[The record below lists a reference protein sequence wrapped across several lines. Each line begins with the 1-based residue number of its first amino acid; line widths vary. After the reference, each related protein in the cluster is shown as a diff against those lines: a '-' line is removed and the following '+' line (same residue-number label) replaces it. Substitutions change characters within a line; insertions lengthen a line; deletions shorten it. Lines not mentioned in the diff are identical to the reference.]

1 MTLQQFIQKY
11 QNTRLDLD
19 GFPKGSEYQCWDL
32 AQAWFNELGLDYW
45 LICKWS
51 GGVKDIWEHRFELF
65 DENEWEF
72 EQNERLTVP
81 YPGDIVVWNGTMGG
95 GYGHIGIV
103 VNATVS
109 TLNVLEQNAGQ
120 GDGDGL
126 NGDQCR
132 ITKYSNWNGIYG
144 FIRPKALIPPTPLI
158 LEIPKQTIEANWIGN
173 NYYENLINNNNTYLA
188 VNNLVDR
195 DNEITSLK
203 NKINELEK
211 RPPVIETVIVKVP
224 ETLPQVKPEIVPI
237 VIISKEEINKQTEIF
252 SSMFRTYGT
261 SVIQF
266 LIFLSGLG
274 FFNQQSLEK
283 LLTNPST
290 IVSTLG
296 VILVQYLSE
305 KNKLKAIKNNTETK

>member
-19 GFPKGSEYQCWDL
+19 SFPKGSEYQCWDL

-45 LICKWS
+45 LRCKWS

-81 YPGDIVVWNGTMGG
+81 YPGDIVVWNGTMGD

-144 FIRPKALIPPTPLI
+144 FIRPKTLIPPTPLI
-158 LEIPKQTIEANWIGN
+158 LETPKQTIEANWIGN

-203 NKINELEK
+203 NKIDELEK

-237 VIISKEEINKQTEIF
+237 VIIPKVETNESSSSKPFWKSKKFLSLVLSAGVGILGSYLSPENTQIIIQTISQVEMLYLGSQTLIDTEILDTF
-252 SSMFRTYGT
+252 
-261 SVIQF
+261 
-266 LIFLSGLG
+266 
-274 FFNQQSLEK
+274 K
-283 LLTNPST
+283 TNT
-290 IVSTLG
+290 
-296 VILVQYLSE
+296 
-305 KNKLKAIKNNTETK
+305 KIK